1 MNPLLNKDAVMEIL
15 GLKDKKTLM
24 KMVHNGKL
32 PHRQIGNKIMFSEE
46 DLTEYIRKCRRVGRK
61 DVQRHTGEIRLDH
74 SIENA
79 KSSLLELVDA
89 LNKISNIDA
98 PTVSTE

>member
-61 DVQRHTGEIRLDH
+61 DVQRQANEIRLDQAI
-74 SIENA
+74 STA
-79 KSSLLELVDA
+79 KTALLDLAQA
-89 LNKISNIDA
+89 LEA
-98 PTVSTE
+98 VPT